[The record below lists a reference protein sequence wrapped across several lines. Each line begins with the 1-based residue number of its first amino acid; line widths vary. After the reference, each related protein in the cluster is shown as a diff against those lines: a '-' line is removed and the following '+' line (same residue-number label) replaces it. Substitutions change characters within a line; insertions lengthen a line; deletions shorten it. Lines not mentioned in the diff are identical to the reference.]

1 MRAQILYKSLLKR
14 YASILLNFSSMDIPS
29 EIKEYM
35 VPISLQLTDE
45 QNSIIFEDEFEWD
58 ILNEINK

>member
-35 VPISLQLTDE
+35 VPISLKLTDE